1 MFNYNHFRFI
11 CSTLHVNGKSFNE
24 YVGKLYA
31 KVGAGNGVTYDF
43 LFHCLWDIITNGK
56 VKEDLFRFD
65 IRYITVLNYWNEMSR
80 SDCETKINIHEIRI
94 LNIIAAASNINIYT
108 FFKDGEGWYSLNDVI
123 KNALGE
129 QNKSLYGMID
139 YSNIPNIISLA
150 DNLMEQF

>member
-31 KVGAGNGVTYDF
+31 KVGVGNSVTYDF
-43 LFHCLWDIITNGK
+43 LFHCLWDTITEG
-56 VKEDLFRFD
+56 KEDLFD
-65 IRYITVLNYWNEMSR
+65 SKYVTVLNYWNKMSR
-80 SDCETKINIHEIRI
+80 CVCESKINIHEIRI
-94 LNIIAAASNINIYT
+94 LNIIAAASNT
-108 FFKDGEGWYSLNDVI
+108 DVQAFFEDGEGWYSLNDVI